1 MDYRSYLYPEKP
13 KLISIEQPLF
23 EALSNDPKWVAEPK
37 YNGSRLLL
45 AIDGG
50 EIEFWNRHG
59 RQFGYRPPEFLR
71 ATLSDFGSEV
81 KGKCLFDSELRHNK
95 VQGVRDRI
103 VIWDV
108 LMWNGSLLLDVPYR
122 HRRMYLPWEFPTNES
137 FSFIQQYP
145 GGNGTPFKVL
155 FHDWTQDPEIEGM
168 VIKNL
173 NGKLNLSRTSGQDSN
188 WMVKVRRPS
197 NSYRF

>member
-1 MDYRSYLYPEKP
+1 MEFRYLYPEKP
-13 KLISIEQPLF
+13 RLISINQQLF
-23 EALSNDPKWVAEPK
+23 DTIAKDPRWVAEPK

-45 AIDGG
+45 YVNGDR
-50 EIEFWNRHG
+50 IEFWNRHG
-59 RQFGYRPPEFLR
+59 RRFDYKPPEFLR
-71 ATLSDFGSEV
+71 ATLSDFGRKVSGE
-81 KGKCLFDSELRHNK
+81 CLFDSELRHNK

-108 LMWNGSLLLDVPYR
+108 LMWNGDLLLDVPYR

-137 FSFIQQYP
+137 FSFIQQHP

-155 FHDWTQDPEIEGM
+155 FHDWIQDPEIEGM

-173 NGKLNLSRTSGQDSN
+173 NGKLNLSRTAGQSSN
-188 WMVKVRRPS
+188 WMFKVRRPS
-197 NSYRF
+197 GMYRF